1 MGLDYLI
8 YLNIRDKETK
18 VTKHLIEI
26 AYWRKGFG
34 IRDVIQEIVR
44 KPIYLLDSKSDYIT
58 ISSTA
63 ALSDIID
70 RFMKSFGDIENSMWT
85 NSIFSPISTRD
96 NTIRQT
102 ANLFA
107 AKYWISHPED
117 DEAFRLMWE
126 EYNKADMDIFD
137 DYNNN
142 KNNYEVVITVENS
155 Y

>member
-1 MGLDYLI
+1 MGLDYLV

-18 VTKHLIEI
+18 ITRHLIEI

-34 IRDVIQEIVR
+34 IRDVVQEIVR
-44 KPIYLLDSKSDYIT
+44 NPVYLLDSKSDYLT

-63 ALSDIID
+63 VLSEIID
-70 RFMKSFGDIENSMWT
+70 RFMKSFGDIENSMWV

-107 AKYWISHPED
+107 AKYWISHSED

-126 EYNKADMDIFD
+126 EYDKVDMDIFD

-142 KNNYEVVITVENS
+142 KDNYEIVITVENS